1 MYQRWLMLMLLVW
14 QVQIAHAQALPQF
27 TQLVK
32 RASPAVVNITTQG
45 APNIPLDQ
53 SEPPTSEQLFEE
65 LYQRFFNERG
75 QSTPYSFDR
84 NPRGSGFILSADG
97 YIVTNHHV
105 VAKASEIKVKLSDRR
120 EFKAQLIGSDLRTDV
135 ALLKV
140 DAKNL
145 PTVKLGNSDRLE
157 VGEWVLAI
165 GSPFGF
171 DYSATSGIVS
181 ALGRNL
187 PSDNYVPFIQTDVA
201 INPGN
206 SGGPLFNLAGQV
218 VGINSQIYS
227 RSGGFMGVS
236 FAIPIKVAMG
246 VIEQLRSQ
254 GYVSRGWLGVYI
266 QEVDQELAQSF
277 NLLKPTGALVA
288 QITEGGPAVGIL
300 NIGDVILEFNGK
312 SVPNAAV
319 LPSMVGMTPAGTPIQ
334 LTIMREGK
342 RQLVTL
348 TISELPAPELPVED
362 LMAPDNANLSP
373 DASILGMQLGDL
385 DKEAKESLAIQQ
397 GVVVEKVLRNPAQ
410 KAGLEVGDVITLL
423 DGKPVQSVNHL
434 TQLVKGLK
442 TKRMVPLLVK
452 RSGAARFIALK
463 ME

>member
-1 MYQRWLMLMLLVW
+1 MYQRWFGLILGLCLFTHSVG
-14 QVQIAHAQALPQF
+14 AHNLPQF

-32 RASPAVVNITTQG
+32 RASPAVVNITTQSTNL
-45 APNIPLDQ
+45 APDQTDPLD
-53 SEPPTSEQLFEE
+53 SEQLFDE
-65 LYQRFFNERG
+65 LYRRFFDERG
-75 QSTPYSFDR
+75 QSVPFDT

-105 VAKASEIKVKLSDRR
+105 VAKASEITVKLSDRR

-140 DAKNL
+140 SAKNL

-171 DYSATSGIVS
+171 DHSATSGIVS

-236 FAIPIKVAMG
+236 FAIPIKVAMS
-246 VIEQLRSQ
+246 VIEQLKTQ

-266 QEVDQELAQSF
+266 QDVDQELAESF

-288 QITEGGPAVGIL
+288 QVTEGGPAEGIL
-300 NIGDVILEFNGK
+300 HIGDVILEFNGK
-312 SVPNAAV
+312 PVPNAAV
-319 LPSMVGMTPAGTPIQ
+319 LPSIVGMTAAGTPVY
-334 LTIMREGK
+334 LTIMRDGQ
-342 RQLVTL
+342 RQTLSLVV
-348 TISELPAPELPVED
+348 SELPAPELPVED
-362 LMAPDNANLSP
+362 LMPPAQPEPMS
-373 DASILGMQLGDL
+373 ASTLLGMELSEL
-385 DKEAKESLAIQQ
+385 NHKDKQVLKLKQ
-397 GVVVEKVLRNPAQ
+397 GVAVDKVVSEPALSA
-410 KAGLEVGDVITLL
+410 KIEAGDILTLI
-423 DGKPVQSVNHL
+423 DGKPIHSRAQLATLVQNL
-434 TQLVKGLK
+434 PRA
-442 TKRMVPLLVK
+442 RMIPLLVN
-452 RSGAARFIALK
+452 RQGAARFIALK
-463 ME
+463 VN

>member
-1 MYQRWLMLMLLVW
+1 MYQRWFMLILLVW
-14 QVQIAHAQALPQF
+14 QIQVVHAQALPQF
-27 TQLVK
+27 TQLIK

-45 APNIPLDQ
+45 APVVPLDQ
-53 SEPPTSEQLFEE
+53 TDAPSSEQLFEE

-75 QSTPYSFDR
+75 QSAPYSFDH
-84 NPRGSGFILSADG
+84 NPRGSGFILSSDG

-171 DYSATSGIVS
+171 DHSATSGIIS

-218 VGINSQIYS
+218 IGINSQIYS

-246 VIEQLRSQ
+246 VIDQLKMQ

-288 QITEGGPAVGIL
+288 QVTEGGPAVGL
-300 NIGDVILEFNGK
+300 LRIGDIILEFNGK
-312 SVPNAAV
+312 PIPNAAV
-319 LPSMVGMTPAGTPIQ
+319 LPSMVGMTAAGTVVH
-334 LTIMREGK
+334 LTIMREGQ
-342 RQLVTL
+342 RLPVNL
-348 TISELPAPELPVED
+348 TISELPAPTLPTED
-362 LMAPDNANLSP
+362 LMAPDSEGEQNSAL
-373 DASILGMQLGDL
+373 LGMELGEL
-385 DKEAKESLAIQQ
+385 DQEAKQALVVSQ
-397 GVVVEKVLRNPAQ
+397 GLVVEKIVGNPAQ
-410 KAGLEVGDVITLL
+410 QAGVEVGDVLTLFNNQPITSL
-423 DGKPVQSVNHL
+423 KQF
-434 TQLVKGLK
+434 TQLVNSVKP
-442 TKRMVPLLVK
+442 KRMVPLLIK
-452 RSGAARFIALK
+452 RAGAAKFIALK
-463 ME
+463 LN